1 MVWANRGLTHR
12 PIAVGTRGM
21 VASANQLAS
30 LAGLRMLMQGGNAVD
45 AAVAV
50 AAALNVVEPYMSGIG
65 GAGYLMHYDAKD
77 RAVRV
82 LNYNGNAPKAA
93 NLDAFGSRQEQEH
106 GPKSPMLPAACGGW
120 LTALEAKGTLDRAAV
135 FAPAIEYA
143 EIGVPLTT
151 LNEHFF
157 GRAAGAGHLD
167 ELARSV
173 FVPGGI
179 APAAGTVIKQP
190 KLAETFRR
198 VVDGGMEAFY
208 RGPIGREIVAS
219 VRSRGGLLSEADLE
233 DFQPFWEAPTSIDYR
248 GYTVHTAPPPCSG
261 IQYLQSL
268 KLVER
273 FDMAGLGH
281 NSADAIHI
289 MLEAMKIAT
298 ADRIHYAS
306 MGADCPTDELLSPDY
321 IAARSTLIDERTV
334 GFSEGERFDSRLDDV
349 RSIPPGSLRTT
360 HKIPESTTHFDVIDV
375 EGNAVAVTQSLGD
388 GFGSGIMAGSTGIML
403 NNFNYWFDSNP
414 QSPHVIGPGKTIEM
428 CMAPAALT
436 HGDGALFGVIGTPGS
451 FGILQTTPQMIMNV
465 IDHGFSIQAAIE
477 APRVRAYEATTV
489 EIEAR
494 IPKVVRDDL
503 IRRGHTVRLI
513 DDWSFLVGGGHGAL
527 IDPDSGARYG
537 GADPRRD
544 GVALAF

>member
-1 MVWANRGLTHR
+1 MVWANNGLTHR

-30 LAGLRMLMQGGNAVD
+30 LAGLRMLIQGGNAID

-77 RAVRV
+77 REVRV

-93 NLDAFGSRQEQEH
+93 TLDAFKNRQEQEH

-120 LTALEAKGTLDRAAV
+120 LTALETKGTLDRATV

-143 EIGVPLTT
+143 ELGIPLTT
-151 LNEHFF
+151 KNEHFF
-157 GRAAGAGHLD
+157 RQALRGGHLT
-167 ELARSV
+167 ELTRSV
-173 FVPGGI
+173 FIPGGE
-179 APAAGTVIKQP
+179 APPAGTIIRQP
-190 KLAETFRR
+190 LLAETFRR
-198 VVDGGMEAFY
+198 VVDGGMDTFY
-208 RGPIGREIVAS
+208 RGSLGREIVAA
-219 VRSRGGLLSEADLE
+219 VRAQGGLISEADLE
-233 DFQPFWEAPTSIDYR
+233 EFEPFWEAPASIDYR

-268 KLVER
+268 KLAER
-273 FDMAGLGH
+273 FDLAEMGH
-281 NSADAIHI
+281 NSAATIHVI
-289 MLEAMKIAT
+289 LEAMKIAT

-306 MGADCPTDELLSPDY
+306 LCAACPTDELLSPEY
-321 IAARSTLIDERTV
+321 IAARSALIDERNV
-334 GFSEGERFDSRLDDV
+334 GFSEGERYDSRLDDP
-349 RSIPPGSLRTT
+349 RAIRPGSLRST
-360 HKIPESTTHFDVIDV
+360 HKVPESTTHFDVIDGA
-375 EGNAVAVTQSLGD
+375 GNAVAVTQSLGD
-388 GFGSGIMAGSTGIML
+388 GFGSGVMAGSTGIML

-414 QSPHVIGPGKTIEM
+414 NSPNVIGPGKTIEM

-465 IDHGFSIQAAIE
+465 IDHGFSVQAAIE
-477 APRVRAYEATTV
+477 APRVRAYEATTIEV
-489 EIEAR
+489 EAR
-494 IPKVVRDDL
+494 IGKEVRDDL
-503 IRRGHTVRLI
+503 IRRGHTIRLL
-513 DDWSFLVGGGHGAL
+513 DEWSVLVGGGQGAL
-527 IDPDSGARYG
+527 VDPDSGALYG

-544 GVALAF
+544 GVALGF

>member
-65 GAGYLMHYDAKD
+65 GSGYLMHYDAKD
-77 RAVRV
+77 REVRV

-93 NLDAFGSRQEQEH
+93 KLDAFRNRQEQEH
-106 GPKSPMLPAACGGW
+106 GPKSPMIPAACGGW
-120 LTALEAKGTLDRAAV
+120 LTALEAKGRLDRATV

-143 EIGVPLTT
+143 ELGIPLTT
-151 LNEHFF
+151 KNEHFYRQALR
-157 GRAAGAGHLD
+157 GGHMD
-167 ELARSV
+167 ALARSV
-173 FVPGGI
+173 FIPGGE
-179 APAAGTVIKQP
+179 APSAGTIIRQP
-190 KLAETFRR
+190 MLAETFRR
-198 VVDGGMEAFY
+198 VVDGGMNAFY
-208 RGPIGREIVAS
+208 LGPLGREIVAAVQS
-219 VRSRGGLLSEADLE
+219 QDGLLSDE
-233 DFQPFWEAPTSIDYR
+233 DMEEFQPFWEAPTSIDYR
-248 GYTVHTAPPPCSG
+248 GYSIHTAPPPCSG

-268 KLVER
+268 KLSER
-273 FDMAGLGH
+273 FDIAGLGH
-281 NSADAIHI
+281 NSAEAIHVI
-289 MLEAMKIAT
+289 LEAMKLAI

-306 MGADCPTDELLSPDY
+306 LGADCPTDELLSPDY
-321 IAARSTLIDERTV
+321 IAARSALIDERNV
-334 GFSEGERFDSRLDDV
+334 GFSEGERFDTRLIDANA
-349 RSIPPGSLRTT
+349 IPPGSLRST
-360 HKIPESTTHFDVIDV
+360 HKVPESTTHFDVIDG

-388 GFGSGIMAGSTGIML
+388 GFGSGVMAGSTGIML

-414 QSPHVIGPGKTIEM
+414 RSPNVIGPGKRIEM

-477 APRVRAYEATTV
+477 APRVRAYEATTIEV
-489 EIEAR
+489 EAR
-494 IPKVVRDDL
+494 IPKAVRDDL
-503 IRRGHTVRLI
+503 IRRGHTIRLI
-513 DDWSFLVGGGHGAL
+513 DDWSYLVGGGQGAL
-527 IDPDSGARYG
+527 VDPDSGAFYG

-544 GVALAF
+544 GVALGF